1 MNDNNKNRL
10 AAAII
15 TLLLL
20 AGALWVILSTYLRY
34 EYPPRDAELLTQLQQ
49 DSILFGGEFVMLG
62 DNLEPQES
70 EQTQEES
77 PEEAEQVEPEPK
89 VEGHD
94 LTDNGEPA
102 KQAKPLV
109 TTKEESPMKEK
120 EKPKPKEEPKKTG
133 PAKETPKTNDKQEK
147 VKQNPEAAKKPD
159 PLAGKFGNGNK
170 NTGGK
175 QGNPNGNAAQGDI
188 TGKPGTEGLVGYT
201 LERWGRPHSK
211 WTGSVKLRVRVSA
224 RGNITEAVVV
234 GGKGEA
240 YSHKEVRDY
249 CVRETLKSAFSVPK
263 NTSTEAVGY
272 VTWNFI

>member
-1 MNDNNKNRL
+1 MENNNKNRL
-10 AAAII
+10 AAALI

-20 AGALWVILSTYLRY
+20 LGTLYLLVSTYLHY
-34 EYPPRDAELLTQLQQ
+34 EYPPRDAAMTELKQ

-62 DNLEPQES
+62 DTPEPAES
-70 EQTQEES
+70 EQTMEES

-133 PAKETPKTNDKQEK
+133 PSKETPKTNDKQEK
-147 VKQNPEAAKKPD
+147 VKQNPEAAKKVD
-159 PLAGKFGNGNK
+159 PLKGKFGQGGNS
-170 NTGGK
+170 TSGK
-175 QGNPNGNAAQGDI
+175 QGNPNGNAAQGDL
-188 TGKPGTEGLVGYT
+188 TGKPGVEGLVGYT
-201 LERWGRPHSK
+201 AERWGRPHSK
-211 WTGSVKLRVRVSA
+211 WAGSVRLRVRVSA

-234 GGKGEA
+234 GGSGEA
-240 YSHKEVRDY
+240 YNHKEVRDY

-263 NTSTEAVGY
+263 NKTTEEVGY
-272 VTWNFI
+272 VTWKFI